1 MNLDGYI
8 PVAERLRLGLAAY
21 PELRV
26 VELPHELVELPDG
39 RHAFLCVVEV
49 YREPGDPL
57 PARGSVL
64 EHYPGATPFSRGSE
78 LMVGMTSAL
87 GRALGYLG
95 LGLEHGIA
103 SRDEVA
109 AARDRD
115 REPVRPDRKPEP
127 ERPLIRPPSER
138 MLKLLREMLD
148 ERAIVLSPDEERD
161 TLTQFD
167 ACQNMLEHLKT
178 IPKVRR

>member
-1 MNLDGYI
+1 MNLDGYV
-8 PVAERLRLGLAAY
+8 PVSERLRLGLAAF
-21 PELRV
+21 PDLRV
-26 VELPHELVELPDG
+26 VELPHQLVELPDG
-39 RHAFLCVVEV
+39 RYAFLCVVEV
-49 YREPGDPL
+49 YRSPDDPL

-64 EHYPGATPFSRGSE
+64 EGYPGSTPFSRGSE

-103 SRDEVA
+103 SRDEIA

-115 REPVRPDRKPEP
+115 RERPPERKPEP
-127 ERPLIRPPSER
+127 ERPLIRPPSEK

-148 ERAIVLSPDEERD
+148 ERSIVLSPDEERD
-161 TLTQFD
+161 TLTHFD
-167 ACQNMLEHLKT
+167 RCQEMLEHLKT
-178 IPKVRR
+178 LPKVRR